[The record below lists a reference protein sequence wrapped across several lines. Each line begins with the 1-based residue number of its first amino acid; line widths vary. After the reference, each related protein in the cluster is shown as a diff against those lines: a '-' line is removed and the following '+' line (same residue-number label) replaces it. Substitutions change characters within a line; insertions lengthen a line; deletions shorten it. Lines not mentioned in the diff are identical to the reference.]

1 MLLQC
6 LISGADSDEKL
17 HSIWVDVQARPM
29 LCSLATPYIFMQVD
43 KMIGMGAPEDFVQNL
58 EQLANTHHDELSLD
72 RIRAY
77 HFGQRFIVE
86 MEVVLPAQMS
96 VRESHD
102 IALILQHKVQTRILA
117 LTYLVAFASMTLG
130 ILKPSCCL
138 LLCTL
143 LVVCCTC

>member
-1 MLLQC
+1 
-6 LISGADSDEKL
+6 
-17 HSIWVDVQARPM
+17 
-29 LCSLATPYIFMQVD
+29 MQVD

-117 LTYLVAFASMTLG
+117 LTYLVAFASMTSG
-130 ILKPSCCL
+130 ILNL
-138 LLCTL
+138 LA
-143 LVVCCTC
+143 VCCCVHCC

>member
-1 MLLQC
+1 MQMLSQC
-6 LISGADSDEKL
+6 LISGADSAAKL
-17 HSIWVDVQARPM
+17 PSIWVDVHARSM
-29 LCSLATPYIFMQVD
+29 LCSLAIRYIFAQVD

-102 IALILQHKVQTRILA
+102 IALILQHKV
-117 LTYLVAFASMTLG
+117 
-130 ILKPSCCL
+130 
-138 LLCTL
+138 
-143 LVVCCTC
+143 